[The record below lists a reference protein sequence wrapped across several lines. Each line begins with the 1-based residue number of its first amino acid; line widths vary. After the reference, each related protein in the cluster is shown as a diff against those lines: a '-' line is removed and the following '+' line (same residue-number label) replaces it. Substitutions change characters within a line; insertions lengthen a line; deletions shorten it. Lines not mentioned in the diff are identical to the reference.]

1 MRKIQDNIIFDDVKT
16 NGVSTDQWPFILT
29 GQTGPDGDG
38 GIINAVDIYWN
49 GGHLKSSYIG
59 TTGEMLSATTNMIKE
74 SEFVD
79 ILYKYLHTNVDRNI
93 KVEKTEDNKVY
104 LHI

>member
-1 MRKIQDNIIFDDVKT
+1 MEQNGITFDSVKSGALKFS
-16 NGVSTDQWPFILT
+16 NWPLT
-29 GQTGPDGDG
+29 LLNQQCPDEDG
-38 GIINAVDIYWN
+38 GIINAVDIDWN
-49 GGHLKSSYIG
+49 AGHLKSSYIG